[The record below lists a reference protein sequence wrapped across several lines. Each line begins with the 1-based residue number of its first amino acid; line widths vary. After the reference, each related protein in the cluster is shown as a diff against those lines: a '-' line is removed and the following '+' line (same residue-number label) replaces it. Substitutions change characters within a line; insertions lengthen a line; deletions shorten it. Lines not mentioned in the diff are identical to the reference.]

1 MSPPML
7 QAQTVLARLRP
18 FAGLVLLGLF
28 LLAAQLAPLS
38 HLASHRNDHTHG
50 PELGTGTATTPTG
63 HEAAHRS
70 GLAHQHDA
78 VPTAAE
84 APDAHD
90 EDGAPP
96 DQTPADAPA
105 PDHGRGSSAHLGLA
119 LLEAPRALFLP
130 PPAQLAALTPDAPLH
145 DHAAPPRR
153 QPRARGPPD
162 LD

>member
-1 MSPPML
+1 ML
-7 QAQTVLARLRP
+7 QAQTILARLRP

-38 HLASHRNDHTHG
+38 HLASHKNDHTHG
-50 PELGTGTATTPTG
+50 PELGVTAAG

-78 VPTAAE
+78 VPAA
-84 APDAHD
+84 APAPAAHD
-90 EDGAPP
+90 DAASDE
-96 DQTPADAPA
+96 TPADAPA

-130 PPAQLAALTPDAPLH
+130 PPASTEALAPDAPLH
-145 DHAAPPRR
+145 EHPDPPRR
-153 QPRARGPPD
+153 QTRARGPPA